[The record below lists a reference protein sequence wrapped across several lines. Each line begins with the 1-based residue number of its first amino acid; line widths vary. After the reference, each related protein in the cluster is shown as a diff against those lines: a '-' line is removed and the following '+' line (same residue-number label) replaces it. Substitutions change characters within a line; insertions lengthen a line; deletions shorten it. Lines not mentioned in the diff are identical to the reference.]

1 MRGSPLSKSSESHVP
16 TLEAEQALWARG
28 FWRVAG
34 VDEAG
39 RGALAGP
46 VVAAAVLITPD
57 SCAAPIWSLVRD
69 SKLLSPERRIQLAD
83 EIRGIAAA
91 WAVCEVDAA
100 TIDVIGIAA
109 ATRRA
114 MQEAVA
120 ALSPGADYLLIDWVR
135 LPAIGLPQQ
144 AQAGADRMMASV
156 AAASILAKV
165 HRDCVMQE
173 YDRRYPE
180 YRFAVHKGYGVAA
193 HRTAIERFGPC
204 PIHRRTFAPI
214 ARRATLFSVDED
226 TRFP

>member
-1 MRGSPLSKSSESHVP
+1 MKGETSSSKSNLPSLQV
-16 TLEAEQALWARG
+16 EQSLWERG

-57 SCAAPIWSLVRD
+57 SRTAPIWSSVRD
-69 SKLLSPERRIQLAD
+69 SKLLSPGRRIQLAD
-83 EIRGIAAA
+83 EIRRMAVA

-100 TIDVIGIAA
+100 TIDAIGIAA

-120 ALSPGADYLLIDWVR
+120 ALSPAADYLLVDWVR
-135 LPAIGLPQQ
+135 LPHIGLPQQ
-144 AQAGADRMMASV
+144 AQAGADRIMASV

-165 HRDCVMQE
+165 HRDQVMQE
-173 YDRRYPE
+173 YDRRYPA
-180 YRFAVHKGYGVAA
+180 YRFAVHKGYGVAV

-214 ARRATLFSVDED
+214 ARRATLFDADED
-226 TRFP
+226 ARFA